1 MFGVYMEKGD
11 YITAI
16 LRSKKTVF
24 TFKDI
29 ALLWNEAGTNTSR
42 VRINYYVKNGKIIR
56 LRRGIY
62 AKDKD
67 YNKLELATKIITP
80 SYVSFETI
88 LVEEGMIFQYYKKIF
103 VASYLTRDIVCDN
116 QMYSFRKIKW
126 SALTDNAGVENKNE
140 CSAATKERAFLD
152 TLYIN
157 QDYHFDNLSPLNWD
171 KVFDMLPL
179 YQNKRMERKVKMF
192 YAHFK
197 TDK

>member
-1 MFGVYMEKGD
+1 MKKGD

-29 ALLWNEAGTNTSR
+29 MLLWNEAGTNTTR

-62 AKDKD
+62 AKDKK

-88 LVEEGMIFQYYKKIF
+88 LAKEGIIFQYYEKIF
-103 VASYLTRDIVCDN
+103 VASYLTRDIICDN
-116 QMYSFRKIKW
+116 QTYSFRKIKW
-126 SALTDNAGVENKNE
+126 LALTDNIGVENKNE
-140 CSAATKERAFLD
+140 CSSATKERAFLD

-157 QDYHFDNLSPLNWD
+157 QDYHFDNLAPLDWD
-171 KVFDMLPL
+171 KVFNMLPL
-179 YQNKRMERKVKMF
+179 YQNQRMKQKVKIF
-192 YAHFK
+192 YENFK
-197 TDK
+197 SDK

>member
-1 MFGVYMEKGD
+1 MEKGD

-24 TFKDI
+24 TFKDV

-67 YNKLELATKIITP
+67 YNKLELATKIISP

-88 LVEEGMIFQYYKKIF
+88 LAEAGIVFQYYKKIF
-103 VASYLTRDIVCDN
+103 IASYLTRDVICDN
-116 QMYSFRKIKW
+116 QTYSFRKIKW
-126 SALTDNAGVENKNE
+126 PVLIDNTGVENKNE

-157 QDYHFDNLSPLNWD
+157 KDYHFDNLAPLDWD
-171 KVFDMLPL
+171 KVFGMLAL
-179 YQNKRMERKVKMF
+179 YQNKRMEQRVKIF
-192 YAHFK
+192 YGNFK
-197 TDK
+197 ADK